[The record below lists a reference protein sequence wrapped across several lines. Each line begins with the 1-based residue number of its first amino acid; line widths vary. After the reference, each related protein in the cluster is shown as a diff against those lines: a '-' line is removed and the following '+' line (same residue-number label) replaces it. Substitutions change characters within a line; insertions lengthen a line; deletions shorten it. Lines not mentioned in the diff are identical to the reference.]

1 MISKEAI
8 DQVVSAAMRALDAGK
23 DTDEAMASASA
34 EYTRTSPPSGTPPL
48 RLLVRLRG
56 AFRERGLSV
65 EQGALEV
72 ALAHPTAQSKQKTP
86 PPTES
91 ETRSRLPG
99 RSVAFTDAESWSHPV
114 PGAELLDRI
123 YQFIRRFVAVTNR
136 EALALAA
143 WVLATYA
150 VEAFDIAPILVL
162 RSPMRRCG
170 KTLLFDVLA
179 LLVRRS
185 FLTINASAATIFRVL
200 DQSAPTVFFD
210 EAETLRGR
218 GERAEAIREI
228 LNAGHRRGPGVPRCV
243 GEGHEVRWFDVFG
256 FKALA
261 AIGRLWDTVE
271 DRAITIEMRRKRKE
285 DKVERFRVQK
295 VARDAE
301 TLRRMAVR
309 WTQDNI
315 EEVVRTE
322 PDLPD
327 FLDDRAQ
334 DSWEPILAIGVVA
347 GNRWYERI
355 VNACK
360 QLHAEQEDEDQLA
373 LLLDDIRKIFDKL
386 GKDRITSEMLV
397 GQLARYED
405 RPWGDWNGTKPL
417 TERQLARLL
426 KPIRIKPKTIRV
438 GAGTKRGYLRATFGD
453 AFSRYLPHDPQQA
466 QQSPP
471 DGENPS
477 SANRNTMPSVADTE
491 NGESP
496 GESDDVAD
504 VVDRKGGR
512 DPLKHVPASV
522 SRLNRPQRGHGQG

>member
-1 MISKEAI
+1 MIPKETI

-23 DTDEAMASASA
+23 DTDEAIASASV
-34 EYTRTSPPSGTPPL
+34 EYNGTSQPSRGPPL
-48 RLLVRLRG
+48 PLVLGLCG
-56 AFRERGLSV
+56 AIRERGRSV
-65 EQGALEV
+65 EQGAPKV

-99 RSVAFTDAESWSHPV
+99 RSVAFTDAESWGHPV
-114 PGAELLDRI
+114 PGAELLDHM

-136 EALALAA
+136 EALTLAA

-150 VEAFDIAPILVL
+150 VEAFDIAPILLL

-228 LNAGHRRGPGVPRCV
+228 LNAGHRRGQGVPRCV
-243 GEGHEVRWFDVFG
+243 GEAHEVRWFDVFG
-256 FKALA
+256 FKAVA

-271 DRAITIEMRRKRKE
+271 DRAITIEMRRKSKE
-285 DKVERFRVQK
+285 EKVERFHARK
-295 VARDAE
+295 VAREAE

-309 WTQDNI
+309 WTQDHLDQLA
-315 EEVVRTE
+315 ETE

-327 FLDDRAQ
+327 FLNDRAQ
-334 DSWEPILAIGVVA
+334 DSWEPVFAIGAVA
-347 GNRWYERI
+347 GGEWYEKLVEASR
-355 VNACK
+355 
-360 QLHAEQEDEDQLA
+360 QLSAEREEDDQLV
-373 LLLDDIRKIFDKL
+373 LLLDDIRRIFDKL
-386 GKDRITSEMLV
+386 GNDRITSAMLV
-397 GQLARYED
+397 DRLAQYKD
-405 RPWGDWNGTKPL
+405 RPWGDWNGSRSL

-426 KPIRIKPKTIRV
+426 KPLHIRPKGIRI
-438 GAGTKRGYLRATFGD
+438 GARTMRGYVRSHFRD
-453 AFSRYLPHDPQQA
+453 AFSRYLPHDLQQA
-466 QQSPP
+466 QQPPP

-477 SANRNTMPSVADTE
+477 QPDRNMLRSVADGQ
-491 NGESP
+491 NGESLDDP
-496 GESDDVAD
+496 DVVADVAD
-504 VVDRKGGR
+504 CTGDRGR
-512 DPLKHVPASV
+512 KKKK
-522 SRLNRPQRGHGQG
+522 

>member
-1 MISKEAI
+1 M
-8 DQVVSAAMRALDAGK
+8 
-23 DTDEAMASASA
+23 
-34 EYTRTSPPSGTPPL
+34 
-48 RLLVRLRG
+48 
-56 AFRERGLSV
+56 
-65 EQGALEV
+65 
-72 ALAHPTAQSKQKTP
+72 
-86 PPTES
+86 
-91 ETRSRLPG
+91 
-99 RSVAFTDAESWSHPV
+99 
-114 PGAELLDRI
+114 

-150 VEAFDIAPILVL
+150 VEAFDIAPILLL

-228 LNAGHRRGPGVPRCV
+228 LNAGHRRGQGVPRCV
-243 GEGHEVRWFDVFG
+243 GEAHEVRWFDVFG
-256 FKALA
+256 FKAVA

-271 DRAITIEMRRKRKE
+271 DRAITIEMRRKSKE
-285 DKVERFRVQK
+285 EKVERFHARK
-295 VARDAE
+295 VAREAE

-309 WTQDNI
+309 WTQDHLDQLA
-315 EEVVRTE
+315 ETE

-334 DSWEPILAIGVVA
+334 DSWEPVFAIGAVA
-347 GNRWYERI
+347 GGEWYEKLVEASKR
-355 VNACK
+355 
-360 QLHAEQEDEDQLA
+360 LSAEREEDDQLA

-426 KPIRIKPKTIRV
+426 KPIHIKPKTIRV

-453 AFSRYLPHDPQQA
+453 AFSRYLPHDPQQT
-466 QQSPP
+466 QQSTP
-471 DGENPS
+471 DGENRS
-477 SANRNTMPSVADTE
+477 SANRNTLCSVADGQ

-496 GESDDVAD
+496 GESDVVADVAD
-504 VVDRKGGR
+504 GR
-512 DPLKHVPASV
+512 QKRGRHKVYPASALNL
-522 SRLNRPQRGHGQG
+522 SRRRPPP

>member
-23 DTDEAMASASA
+23 DTDEAIASAA
-34 EYTRTSPPSGTPPL
+34 VEYTRTSQSVGTPRL
-48 RLLVRLRG
+48 RLLLTLCN
-56 AFRERGLSV
+56 AFRERGLFVKQS
-65 EQGALEV
+65 ALEV
-72 ALAHPTAQSKQKTP
+72 ALVHPTAQSKQKTP
-86 PPTES
+86 PPAES
-91 ETRSRLPG
+91 ETQSRLPG
-99 RSVAFTDAESWSHPV
+99 RPVAFTDAEPWHEAVSGS
-114 PGAELLDRI
+114 ELLDRMSG
-123 YQFIRRFVAVTNR
+123 FIRRFVVVSKR
-136 EALALAA
+136 EAHALAVWA
-143 WVLATYA
+143 LATYA
-150 VEAFDIAPILVL
+150 VAAFDIAPVLVV
-162 RSPMRRCG
+162 RSPMKRCG

-179 LLVRRS
+179 LLVRRA

-200 DQSAPTVFFD
+200 DQSTPTVFFD

-228 LNAGHRRGPGVPRCV
+228 LNAGHRRGQGVPRCV
-243 GEGHEVRWFDVFG
+243 GEAHEVRWFDVFG
-256 FKALA
+256 FKAVA

-285 DKVERFRVQK
+285 DKVERFRVRK

-315 EEVVRTE
+315 EEVARTE
-322 PDLPD
+322 PVLPD

-347 GNRWYERI
+347 GNRWYEKI
-355 VNACK
+355 VTACK

-386 GKDRITSEMLV
+386 GKDRITSATLV
-397 GQLARYED
+397 KRLALYED
-405 RPWGDWNGTKPL
+405 RPWGDWNGSNPL
-417 TERQLARLL
+417 SERQLARLL

-453 AFSRYLPHDPQQA
+453 AFSRYLPPDPQQA
-466 QQSPP
+466 QQPP
-471 DGENPS
+471 QDGENPS
-477 SANRNTMPSVADTE
+477 SANRNTMRSVADAE

-496 GESDDVAD
+496 EKPPVVADVAD
-504 VVDRKGGR
+504 VADGR
-512 DPLKHVPASV
+512 QKRGRHKVYPASALNL
-522 SRLNRPQRGHGQG
+522 SRRRPPP